1 MTTIEPARP
10 TPTPGPSA
18 SDLAALLRKYQL
30 LLVWR
35 ARRDG
40 TSEDED
46 DARDDVK
53 DDAKTDQLPAAET
66 DRRALRD
73 LAHEFPGALRELDVL
88 GLAEIARR
96 VERLRD
102 RVTATV
108 EASVNARIDDPWVEW
123 ILGYHGLM
131 RAALVVKRASGRTR
145 RQLAGAELART
156 LEAARGDFQWPEID
170 EAFVRAVIT
179 PPGRRLTIVVLWT
192 LGRHCGAP
200 PAQISR
206 TLFPPRR
213 AKACPGPAP

>member
-1 MTTIEPARP
+1 MTTIELSRPAP
-10 TPTPGPSA
+10 SPGPSTGE
-18 SDLAALLRKYQL
+18 LAALLRKYQL

-40 TSEDED
+40 ASEDH
-46 DARDDVK
+46 AK
-53 DDAKTDQLPAAET
+53 DDDEIKTAQLPVAET

-102 RVTATV
+102 RVTMTV
-108 EASVNARIDDPWVEW
+108 EAGGNLGIDDSWVEW
-123 ILGYHGLM
+123 ILAYHGLM

-145 RQLAGAELART
+145 RQLSGAELALT
-156 LEAARGDFQWPEID
+156 LEAARGHFERLEID

-179 PPGRRLTIVVLWT
+179 PPGRRLTAVVLVA
-192 LGRHCGAP
+192 LGRHFGAP
-200 PAQISR
+200 AAEISR

-213 AKACPGPAP
+213 

>member
-1 MTTIEPARP
+1 M
-10 TPTPGPSA
+10 TPTSIELPRPAPTLGPSA

-40 TSEDED
+40 ASDN
-46 DARDDVK
+46 DAQ
-53 DDAKTDQLPAAET
+53 DDAKHDAKVGQPPDAET

-88 GLAEIARR
+88 GLAEITRR

-102 RVTATV
+102 RVTMTV
-108 EASVNARIDDPWVEW
+108 EAGGNLGIDDSWVEW
-123 ILGYHGLM
+123 ILAYHGLM
-131 RAALVVKRASGRTR
+131 RAALIVKRASGRTR
-145 RQLAGAELART
+145 RQLSGAELALT
-156 LEAARGDFQWPEID
+156 LEAARGHFEWPAID

-179 PPGRRLTIVVLWT
+179 PPGRRLTAVVLVA
-192 LGRHCGAP
+192 LGRHFGAP
-200 PAQISR
+200 AAEISR

-213 AKACPGPAP
+213 